1 MENMQDL
8 EKTLGLPDGWLMQE
22 IREATE
28 FLKSDDCETL
38 EQALMHMI
46 NRTHTPADEI
56 VVNEMHLKMMMAGY
70 IVAIIIADTIFKQ
83 KLQQAN
89 EQLKSLLDLVK
100 DLDKISQK

>member
-22 IREATE
+22 IREATD

>member
-1 MENMQDL
+1 MQDL

-70 IVAIIIADTIFKQ
+70 IVAVIIADTIFKQ

>member
-70 IVAIIIADTIFKQ
+70 IVAVIIADTIFKQ

>member
-46 NRTHTPADEI
+46 NRTHTPADDI
-56 VVNEMHLKMMMAGY
+56 VVNEIHLKMMMAGY

>member
-22 IREATE
+22 IKEATE

-46 NRTHTPADEI
+46 NRTHTPADDV
-56 VVNEMHLKMMMAGY
+56 VVNEIHLKMMMAGY
-70 IVAIIIADTIFKQ
+70 IVAVIVADTIFRQ
-83 KLQQAN
+83 KLEHAN
-89 EQLKSLLDLVK
+89 TQLKSLLDLDK
-100 DLDKISQK
+100 GLDKIVQK

>member
-46 NRTHTPADEI
+46 NRTHTPADDV

>member
-1 MENMQDL
+1 MKNMQDL